1 MILNNDILIYAVY
14 KHSHPRKLNEHFLTS
29 VPSYEEA
36 LRIKKDL
43 MLNPDKADNIAK
55 LIFRKQSI
63 LNGG

>member
-14 KHSHPRKLNEHFLTS
+14 NHSRPRKLNEHFLKS
-29 VPSYEEA
+29 VPSYAEA
-36 LRIKKDL
+36 LKIEKELKQD
-43 MLNPDKADNIAK
+43 PDKADNIAR